1 MMIANSTAA
10 TSPPSYT
17 EFVLAELKCAGLRAR
32 LLVAD
37 IDSIDV
43 ALRGEF
49 IDVDSAIAWAN
60 ESVRPRLHVGGHHV
74 RFNITEGQPPC
85 HGLGRTRKNARLRI
99 AELDAHYDDVL
110 SGQKQY
116 GVPMEKTDDRAEQDA
131 PPKI

>member
-37 IDSIDV
+37 IDSIGA

-60 ESVRPRLHVGGHHV
+60 EIGALGFMSAA
-74 RFNITEGQPPC
+74 ITSAS
-85 HGLGRTRKNARLRI
+85 T
-99 AELDAHYDDVL
+99 
-110 SGQKQY
+110 
-116 GVPMEKTDDRAEQDA
+116 
-131 PPKI
+131 

>member
-10 TSPPSYT
+10 TIATDNGSYT

-49 IDVDSAIAWAN
+49 IDADGAIAWARDIGALGFMPATIT
-60 ESVRPRLHVGGHHV
+60 SVS
-74 RFNITEGQPPC
+74 T
-85 HGLGRTRKNARLRI
+85 
-99 AELDAHYDDVL
+99 
-110 SGQKQY
+110 
-116 GVPMEKTDDRAEQDA
+116 
-131 PPKI
+131 